1 MTKHKWKK
9 FSCELKHEDL
19 FRRINLRKFDN
30 NIGFRVNEFGHDFLY
45 ATFIEKIVD
54 VIKVTDPF
62 GVVEENKTIRYCS
75 FDFHLY
81 LLDEFNSIYLLE
93 IIEPPRTVRSMLNLL
108 QEVLGNI
115 FVEDVSISLLDF
127 FNSIKKDSPRAKI
140 IKIKASSIKIS
151 KNSQMRVEVDSIDD
165 AYYDFV
171 KFIEFNDYKID
182 KIKIENPFSKST
194 APIEIGANG
203 FLNIDESSVDEIR
216 SLILGCQ
223 GFAKT
228 C

>member
-1 MTKHKWKK
+1 
-9 FSCELKHEDL
+9 
-19 FRRINLRKFDN
+19 
-30 NIGFRVNEFGHDFLY
+30 
-45 ATFIEKIVD
+45 
-54 VIKVTDPF
+54 
-62 GVVEENKTIRYCS
+62 
-75 FDFHLY
+75 
-81 LLDEFNSIYLLE
+81 
-93 IIEPPRTVRSMLNLL
+93 MLNLL